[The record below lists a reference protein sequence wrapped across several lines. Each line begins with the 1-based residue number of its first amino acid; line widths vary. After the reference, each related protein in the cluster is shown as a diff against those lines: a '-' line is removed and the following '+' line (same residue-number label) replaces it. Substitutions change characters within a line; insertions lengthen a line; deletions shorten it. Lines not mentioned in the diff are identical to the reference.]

1 MCWPRTWGQIFLPV
15 LLSLFLVQL
24 LISFSDNGFSQMY
37 RKRKEEKQK
46 RKTSIEE
53 ACTQKNSCQLCTEDK
68 KCIWCNE
75 EKVCKKFCFPF
86 AGCPF
91 NSIFWSNCKVDMFG
105 IVMLILTGILLI
117 AFLWYC
123 CAYYHFIHEYRANI
137 YSRGVTVP
145 VNTWDVGGYEE

>member
-37 RKRKEEKQK
+37 RKRKTETKV
-46 RKTSIEE
+46 IEE

-123 CAYYHFIHEYRANI
+123 CAYYHFMHEYRTNI

-145 VNTWDVGGYEE
+145 VNTWNVG

>member
-24 LISFSDNGFSQMY
+24 
-37 RKRKEEKQK
+37 KRKEEKQK

-53 ACTQKNSCQLCTEDK
+53 GESCTQKNSCQLCTEDK

-123 CAYYHFIHEYRANI
+123 CAYYHFIHEANI

-145 VNTWDVGGYEE
+145 VNTWDVG